1 MRWVEELI
9 RQAIEQGEFDHLQGK
24 GKPLHWE
31 EDPFTPPDLQLA
43 YHLLRSNGFTLPW
56 IETRRELIAEI
67 DHLRRTVAK
76 LRADPGGSVLD
87 ERQKASLSKRIDELN
102 GRIRSYNILVPLE
115 RFQLPIL
122 DHKTEL
128 EGNR

>member
-67 DHLRRTVAK
+67 DQLRRTVAK
-76 LRADPGGSVLD
+76 FRVDRGGSVLD